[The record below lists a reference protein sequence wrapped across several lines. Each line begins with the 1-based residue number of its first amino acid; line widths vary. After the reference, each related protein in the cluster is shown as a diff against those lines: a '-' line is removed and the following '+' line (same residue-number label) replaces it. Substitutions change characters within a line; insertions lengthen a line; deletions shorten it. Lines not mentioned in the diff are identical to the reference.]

1 MKLTTSVVFRYGINQ
16 VECRILNFKH
26 YFSHWKFEK
35 RTLISWIFSCQWKI
49 QTSIFLTW
57 PDVREIKTRDL
68 VPRVLPHHVENLSTI
83 FFLKLQKKKHPYIW
97 FDSYQSCSLLLG
109 LSYGWQQ
116 TPSLRLQGQEGQ
128 HHKYNEEGHKVRRL
142 QRLLLHNNRHT
153 MQFRNEAGKQTF
165 PNAMQK
171 LFINHAGRF

>member
-1 MKLTTSVVFRYGINQ
+1 MQDIKFQTLFFTLKIWK
-16 VECRILNFKH
+16 ENFDFLDFFMPVKNTNK
-26 YFSHWKFEK
+26 Y
-35 RTLISWIFSCQWKI
+35 
-49 QTSIFLTW
+49 FLTW